1 MVMHLPPS
9 QVMAVAGKIP
19 QKTVT
24 GIRKGINTQ
33 TGTGIHEGMTNPLPV
48 VMTQVATKRIAGIG
62 AELVRRQIAIERTL
76 PSTPTT
82 DPLEMRTRSDR
93 TTKRDGTGVRAGRRA
108 AAPGS
113 TRTRGTTGGRQRV
126 TAGGE
131 TIITSGLR
139 TRTGETGDRK
149 RVEIKAKGLFL
160 FQFKSLFYLICDKR
174 NAIGVSSVYG
184 VIVQCHTTCISEGLS
199 NRKPYYPAV
208 QSACVVWLCIHYEDE
223 KRSKLD

>member
-1 MVMHLPPS
+1 MHLPPS

-33 TGTGIHEGMTNPLPV
+33 TGTGIHEGMTNPPLV

-62 AELVRRQIAIERTL
+62 AEPVRRQIAIERTL

-113 TRTRGTTGGRQRV
+113 TRT
-126 TAGGE
+126 
-131 TIITSGLR
+131 
-139 TRTGETGDRK
+139 
-149 RVEIKAKGLFL
+149 
-160 FQFKSLFYLICDKR
+160 
-174 NAIGVSSVYG
+174 
-184 VIVQCHTTCISEGLS
+184 
-199 NRKPYYPAV
+199 
-208 QSACVVWLCIHYEDE
+208 
-223 KRSKLD
+223 